1 METKFARSAQR
12 NKLMPMC
19 YCGAHNNKD
28 GKCAPIEDNPDKGY
42 CHSCNQFF
50 DTAEKKLYTPNLQ
63 PPKPIDYH
71 PIDLLNKTLKNDK
84 NKFVLF
90 LKSMFD
96 SGIVDQITKL
106 YNVGSSKYWDGSTI
120 FWQVDDLQRVR
131 YGKLMLYNQ
140 DSGKRIKE
148 PFNHF
153 TNIHTVLK
161 IKEFNHKQC
170 LFGLHLLPNNKK
182 PIAVVESE
190 KTAIIMSL
198 VDKSYL
204 WLATGGKGNFKYDV
218 LQPLEGKEVF
228 VFPDVEET
236 LWKEVSERLNETGFN
251 IKVSDALENKGF
263 PKGYDLAD
271 MVLHQMEEAI
281 TTKNGIAENQLV
293 TKVRNSTLADE
304 KLTSEIL
311 RAENQQITDLERL
324 KIGIQLNSDDLNLLA
339 KKIIPENDSRT
350 QREILFSLNEF
361 EGLSSQDGKD
371 LMLTMQIKQIIER
384 TSIGTYFLSNSTPF

>member
-12 NKLMPMC
+12 NRLIPIC

-28 GKCAPIEDNPDKGY
+28 GKCAPIENDPEKGY
-42 CHSCNQFF
+42 CHSCDKFF
-50 DTAEKKLYTPNLQ
+50 DTAEKKPYTPNLQ

-71 PIDLLNKTLKNDK
+71 PTDLLNKTLKNNK
-84 NKFVLF
+84 NKFVIF
-90 LKSMFD
+90 LKSIFN
-96 SGIVDQITKL
+96 SGIVDQVTKM

-140 DSGKRIKE
+140 DSGKRVKE

-153 TNIHTVLK
+153 TNIHTVLR

-228 VFPDVEET
+228 VFPDVEES
-236 LWKEVSERLNETGFN
+236 LWKEVSERLNETGFK
-251 IKVSDALENKGF
+251 ISVSDALENKGF

-271 MVLHQMEEAI
+271 MVLYQMEEAI
-281 TTKNGIAENQLV
+281 TRKNRIAENQTV
-293 TKVRNSTLADE
+293 TKAEITALADYSV
-304 KLTSEIL
+304 TEIPVL
-311 RAENQQITDLERL
+311 AVNQPNTDLERL
-324 KIGIQLNSDDLNLLA
+324 KIGIQLNTDDINSLA

-350 QREILFSLNEF
+350 QREILFSLNEI

-371 LMLTMQIKQIIER
+371 LILTMQIKQIIEK